1 MFFMES
7 TDIYDDE
14 ASFFTMI
21 MEAAGSKEG
30 VAYLKEHLLDPIIT
44 VLEAPHKK
52 KEYIS
57 YGNEFLDA
65 NADML
70 AKEFPTKR
78 VTYPRKYVDRIIEMF
93 HFTKADLTKTIK
105 EMGKF
110 VDASK
115 DFKTLVS
122 TPTNIIHAAVMY
134 YSDMIGHRQLRDS
147 ARQQLGLTSYDHIFN
162 KYFPKAEPSVPVMTY
177 TYMQLDHTW
186 NLVKSE
192 NVITWIG
199 NTVETCFQFFRSQ
212 LSIEMSPNTMVMFLN
227 RVRTSFNQNMR
238 LLANKYHSNLDKG
251 NEIGSDLKG
260 DEEYVETKSTANI
273 RNTLLRMIRQKDRDY
288 CNNGRLYR
296 ATAQQKN
303 VKQDELFELAQRVE
317 KEDISNII
325 DLILYVFIVKE
336 NHQIKDINSSE
347 YIARITK
354 FPTAIDRAIE
364 GKPVIA
370 PFTKKYKCKE
380 EYTRAYIC
388 LLATFIL
395 MKINQVKQ

>member
-1 MFFMES
+1 MES

-14 ASFFTMI
+14 SSLFTMI

-65 NADML
+65 NAEML

-162 KYFPKAEPSVPVMTY
+162 KYFPIAEPSVPVMTY

-364 GKPVIA
+364 GKPVVA